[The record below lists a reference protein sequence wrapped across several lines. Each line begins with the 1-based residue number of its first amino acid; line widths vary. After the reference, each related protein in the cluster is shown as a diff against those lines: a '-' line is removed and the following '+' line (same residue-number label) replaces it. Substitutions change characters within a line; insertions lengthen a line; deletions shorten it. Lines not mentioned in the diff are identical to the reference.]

1 MYVYSP
7 VIIITVENTHKNE
20 NKIFTLF
27 QWNFDK
33 KYYILGS
40 LAISREVKKHCN
52 IRLDGCVRVEE
63 NSSLQLKPRDYK
75 LFMDNHL
82 IEQFE
87 NN

>member
-20 NKIFTLF
+20 NK
-27 QWNFDK
+27 NFDR

-52 IRLDGCVRVEE
+52 IRLDGCVRVDE

-75 LFMDNHL
+75 LFMDNHS

>member
-20 NKIFTLF
+20 DK
-27 QWNFDK
+27 NFDK

-52 IRLDGCVRVEE
+52 IRLDGCVKVDE
-63 NSSLQLKPRDYK
+63 NSSLQLKPRNYK
-75 LFMDNHL
+75 LFMDNHS

>member
-20 NKIFTLF
+20 DK
-27 QWNFDK
+27 NFDK

-52 IRLDGCVRVEE
+52 IRLDGCVKVDE

-75 LFMDNHL
+75 LFMDNHS

>member
-20 NKIFTLF
+20 DK
-27 QWNFDK
+27 NFDK

-52 IRLDGCVRVEE
+52 IRLDGCVRVDE

-75 LFMDNHL
+75 LFMDNHS

>member
-40 LAISREVKKHCN
+40 LAISREVKKHFN
-52 IRLDGCVRVEE
+52 IRLDGCVRVDE
-63 NSSLQLKPRDYK
+63 KPRDYK

>member
-7 VIIITVENTHKNE
+7 VIMITVENTHKNE
-20 NKIFTLF
+20 NK
-27 QWNFDK
+27 NFDR

-52 IRLDGCVRVEE
+52 IRLDGCVRVDE

-75 LFMDNHL
+75 LFMDNHS

>member
-1 MYVYSP
+1 MISITYTSDIIELSFLSLHIMYVYSP
-7 VIIITVENTHKNE
+7 AIIITVENTHKNE

-52 IRLDGCVRVEE
+52 IRLDGCVRVDE
-63 NSSLQLKPRDYK
+63 NSSL
-75 LFMDNHL
+75 
-82 IEQFE
+82 
-87 NN
+87 

>member
-33 KYYILGS
+33 KCYILGS
-40 LAISREVKKHCN
+40 LAISREVKKHRD
-52 IRLDGCVRVEE
+52 IRLDGCVRVDE
-63 NSSLQLKPRDYK
+63 NSSL
-75 LFMDNHL
+75 
-82 IEQFE
+82 
-87 NN
+87 